1 MTAQKGRVGRADSRV
16 VALVALLLGALA
28 GGGFVVATSH
38 SGPSPTPA
46 SPAPSV
52 DDAAVRAMALQER
65 VVAVI
70 KQVGPAV
77 VEIETSTGPG
87 SGVIYDSRGD
97 IVTNAHV
104 VGTSTSFTVTLA
116 NGDSYP
122 GVLVGSYVP
131 DDIAVIRISAGGLA
145 PARFGDSS
153 KLSVGDF
160 VLAIGN
166 PLGLRSSVTEGIV
179 SALGRQ
185 VSEASGYALPD
196 VIQTSAEINPGN
208 SGGALVDLDGNVV
221 GIPTLGAALP
231 TGGNN
236 APGIGFAISSNRART
251 IADQLIASG
260 RVTDSGRADAGLTL
274 QTSETRGAQVI
285 GVDVSGPAERA
296 GVVVGDTITAVDKTQ
311 VPDYPTYTEVI
322 AAHHPGD
329 VVTLTIVHRDGT
341 AATVKVTLGTF
352 AG

>member
-1 MTAQKGRVGRADSRV
+1 MTAQKGWSGRVDSRV
-16 VALVALLLGALA
+16 AVLVAMLLGALA
-28 GGGFVVATSH
+28 GGGFVLATSH

-46 SPAPSV
+46 SSAPSLA
-52 DDAAVRAMALQER
+52 DERAQAVALQER
-65 VVAVI
+65 MVAVI
-70 KQVGPAV
+70 KQVSPAV
-77 VEIETSTGPG
+77 VEIETDTGPS
-87 SGVIYDSRGD
+87 SGVIYDKNGD

-104 VGTSTSFTVTLA
+104 VGTATSFTVTLA
-116 NGDSYP
+116 SGDSYP

-131 DDIAVIRISAGGLA
+131 DDIAVIRIGATSLA
-145 PARFGDSS
+145 PARFGDSA

-179 SALGRQ
+179 SGLGRQ
-185 VSEASGYALPD
+185 VSEPFGYALPD

-208 SGGALVDLDGNVV
+208 SGGALVDLNGDVV

-231 TGGNN
+231 VTGGN

-274 QTSETRGAQVI
+274 QTSETHGALVI
-285 GVDVSGPAERA
+285 GVDGGGPADKA
-296 GVVVGDTITAVDKTQ
+296 GIVVGDTITAVGTEQ
-311 VPDYPTYTEVI
+311 IPDFPTFTEAI

-329 VVTLTIVHRDGT
+329 VVTLTIVHHDGT
-341 AATVKVTLGTF
+341 MAKVPVTLDTLPG
-352 AG
+352 

>member
-1 MTAQKGRVGRADSRV
+1 
-16 VALVALLLGALA
+16 
-28 GGGFVVATSH
+28 
-38 SGPSPTPA
+38 
-46 SPAPSV
+46 
-52 DDAAVRAMALQER
+52 
-65 VVAVI
+65 
-70 KQVGPAV
+70 
-77 VEIETSTGPG
+77 
-87 SGVIYDSRGD
+87 
-97 IVTNAHV
+97 
-104 VGTSTSFTVTLA
+104 
-116 NGDSYP
+116 
-122 GVLVGSYVP
+122 
-131 DDIAVIRISAGGLA
+131 
-145 PARFGDSS
+145 
-153 KLSVGDF
+153 VGDF

-208 SGGALVDLDGNVV
+208 SGGALVNLDGEVV
-221 GIPTLGAALP
+221 GIPTLGKAPP
-231 TGGNN
+231 TGGSN

-274 QTSETRGAQVI
+274 QTSETLGALVI
-285 GVDVSGPAERA
+285 GVDVGGPAERA
-296 GVVVGDTITAVDKTQ
+296 GIVVGDTVTAVDKTQ

-329 VVTLTIVHRDGT
+329 VVTLTIVHQDGIT
-341 AATVKVTLGTF
+341 ASVKVTLGTF